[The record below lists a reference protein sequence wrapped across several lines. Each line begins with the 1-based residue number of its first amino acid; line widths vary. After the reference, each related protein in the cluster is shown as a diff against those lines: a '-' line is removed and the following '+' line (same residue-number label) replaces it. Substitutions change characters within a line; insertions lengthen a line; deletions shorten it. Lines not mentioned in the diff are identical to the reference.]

1 VATPREREGGD
12 TLLER
17 EMRGMEGGGGGAAR
31 LDVLRERVRPFIQS
45 AAVWEMGVLGVLGV
59 LGVFG
64 VLGVLGVL
72 GVFGVLGAGGLLVRV
87 LLLVE

>member
-1 VATPREREGGD
+1 VATPRERDGGD

-17 EMRGMEGGGGGAAR
+17 EMRGMEGGGGGAR

-45 AAVWEMGVLGVLGV
+45 AAVWEIGVLGV
-59 LGVFG
+59 LGVF
-64 VLGVLGVL
+64 GVLGVL